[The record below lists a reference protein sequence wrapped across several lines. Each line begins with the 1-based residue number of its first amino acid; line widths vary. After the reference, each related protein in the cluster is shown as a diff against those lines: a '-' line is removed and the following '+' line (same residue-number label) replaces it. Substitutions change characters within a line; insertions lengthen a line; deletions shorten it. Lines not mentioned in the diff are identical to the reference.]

1 MSNQKEQAKYEIDSL
16 DKEILNRL
24 LQDARTPYLEI
35 ARQLRVSGGTI
46 HQRVDKMREAGII
59 QGSTLLVDHERLGL
73 GVTVLLGV
81 HLHNARMVRSV
92 IEELE
97 ALDEVVEAYYTSGNY
112 ALFVKLY
119 VESIKDY
126 HNFLVERLQAIEGIR
141 FTESFICLDQPIS
154 RPLSL

>member
-1 MSNQKEQAKYEIDSL
+1 MQA
-16 DKEILNRL
+16 
-24 LQDARTPYLEI
+24 
-35 ARQLRVSGGTI
+35 
-46 HQRVDKMREAGII
+46 
-59 QGSTLLVDHERLGL
+59 HERLGL

-119 VESIKDY
+119 VKSIKDY
-126 HNFLVERLQAIEGIR
+126 HSFLVERLQTIEGIR